1 MDFYVLGLGGLSDE
15 DIGENNGYGQK
26 NDEDNHTLTE
36 PTLRLAHPFNATELI
51 LLGAAGSATRM
62 VVVGHIEVK
71 NEK

>member
-1 MDFYVLGLGGLSDE
+1 MDFYVLGLRWLGDKYV
-15 DIGENNGYGQK
+15 GENNGYGQK
-26 NDEDNHTLTE
+26 DDNDYHTLTE